1 MPQRDTRVVLREPSV
16 LKLVPSL
23 TSRFERPRF
32 AHAVTA
38 ATAAISFLLA
48 APLSRA
54 GAQRVLAVIAHD
66 TSLESSPTVPAGITT
81 VRLVL
86 KGKAK
91 RDLVVH
97 RVPAS
102 TTPEE
107 LARGAAGRPERWFH
121 EWSFGGPSVP
131 RDSASDA
138 SATLDLRPGRYVL
151 VAYEVDPGGRP
162 RADKFIWREVSVI
175 AAAVLIPA
183 RFPVPD
189 LTMRVKSGQIQV
201 SGVVRTGQRVV
212 QVENAGGKPH
222 DVLIGRLKAGKTL
235 DDVRRWDRDRT
246 DPAPFVYVGGL
257 TPMSSG
263 FTAQTKLVLQTG
275 LHVVLCTMRHGGE
288 RERDYH
294 RGVLASFK
302 VN

>member
-1 MPQRDTRVVLREPSV
+1 V
-16 LKLVPSL
+16 VPSL
-23 TSRFERPRF
+23 TSRFERFRF
-32 AHAVTA
+32 EPPVAAVTV
-38 ATAAISFLLA
+38 AIALLVA
-48 APLSRA
+48 APVSRA
-54 GAQRVLAVIAHD
+54 QAQRVLTVVAHD

-81 VRLVL
+81 VRLAL

-91 RDLVVH
+91 RELVVH
-97 RVPAS
+97 RVPAG

-107 LARGAAGRPERWFH
+107 LARGAGGRPERWFRD
-121 EWSFGGPSVP
+121 WSFGGPSVP
-131 RDSASDA
+131 RDSAPDA

-151 VAYEVDPGGRP
+151 VAYEVDPSGKTRG
-162 RADKFIWREVSVI
+162 DKFIWREVSAI
-175 AAAVLIPA
+175 AGSVLIPA

-189 LTMRVKSGQIQV
+189 LAMHIKSGQIEV

-212 QVENAGGKPH
+212 QVENTGGSPH
-222 DVLIGRLKAGKTL
+222 DVLIGRLKPGKTL
-235 DDVRRWDRDRT
+235 DDVRRWDRDRA

-275 LHVVLCTMRHGGE
+275 MHVVLCTMRHDGQ
-288 RERDYH
+288 RERDYQ
-294 RGVLASFK
+294 RGILASFK

>member
-1 MPQRDTRVVLREPSV
+1 M
-16 LKLVPSL
+16 PSL
-23 TSRFERPRF
+23 TNRFELPRN
-32 AHAVTA
+32 AAALTTVTA
-38 ATAAISFLLA
+38 AVALLVA
-48 APLSRA
+48 APVSR
-54 GAQRVLAVIAHD
+54 GRAQRVLTVIAHD

-81 VRLVL
+81 VRLAL

-91 RDLVVH
+91 RELVVH
-97 RVPAS
+97 RVPAG

-131 RDSASDA
+131 RDSVSDA

-151 VAYEVDPGGRP
+151 VAYEVDPAGRP
-162 RADKFIWREVSVI
+162 RGDKFIWREVSAI
-175 AAAVLIPA
+175 AGSVLIAA
-183 RFPVPD
+183 RFPVPE
-189 LTMRVKSGQIQV
+189 LTMRIRSGQIEV

-212 QVENAGGKPH
+212 QVENTGGRPH
-222 DVLIGRLKAGKTL
+222 DVLIGRLKPGKTL

-275 LHVVLCTMRHGGE
+275 VHVVLCTMRHGGE
-288 RERDYH
+288 RDHDYQ
-294 RGVLASFK
+294 RGMLAAFK

>member
-1 MPQRDTRVVLREPSV
+1 M
-16 LKLVPSL
+16 VPSL
-23 TSRFERPRF
+23 TTRFERLRF
-32 AHAVTA
+32 APAFAA
-38 ATAAISFLLA
+38 ATAAIAILVA
-48 APLSRA
+48 APVSRA
-54 GAQRVLAVIAHD
+54 VAQRVLIVVAHD
-66 TSLESSPTVPAGITT
+66 ASLESSPTVPAGITA

-91 RDLVVH
+91 RELVVH

-121 EWSFGGPSVP
+121 DWSFGGPSVP
-131 RDSASDA
+131 RDSTSEA
-138 SATLDLRPGRYVL
+138 SATVDLRPGRYVL
-151 VAYEVDPGGRP
+151 VAYEVDPNGRP
-162 RADKFIWREVSVI
+162 RGEKFIWREVSVV
-175 AAAVLIPA
+175 AGSVLIPA

-189 LTMRVKSGQIQV
+189 LRMRVKSGQIEV

-212 QVENAGGKPH
+212 QVENAGGVPH
-222 DVLIGRLKAGKTL
+222 DVLIGRLKPGKTL
-235 DDVRRWDRDRT
+235 DDVRRWDRERT

-263 FTAQTKLVLQTG
+263 FTAQTRLVLQTG
-275 LHVVLCTMRHGGE
+275 SHVVLCTMRHGGQ
-288 RERDYH
+288 RERDYQ

>member
-1 MPQRDTRVVLREPSV
+1 M
-16 LKLVPSL
+16 VPSL
-23 TSRFERPRF
+23 TSRFELPR
-32 AHAVTA
+32 AAAAVTTVTA
-38 ATAAISFLLA
+38 AIAFLVA
-48 APLSRA
+48 APVSRA
-54 GAQRVLAVIAHD
+54 RAQRVLTVVAHD

-81 VRLVL
+81 VRLAL

-91 RDLVVH
+91 RELVVH
-97 RVPAS
+97 RVPAG

-151 VAYEVDPGGRP
+151 VAYEVDPSGRP
-162 RADKFIWREVSVI
+162 RGDRFIWRDVSVI
-175 AAAVLIPA
+175 AGSVLIPA
-183 RFPVPD
+183 RFAVPD
-189 LTMRVKSGQIQV
+189 VTMRVMDTRVEV
-201 SGVVRTGQRVV
+201 SGVVRTGQRTV
-212 QVENAGGKPH
+212 QAANGGTRPH
-222 DVLIGRLKAGKTL
+222 DLVIGRLKPGKTI
-235 DDVRRWDRDRT
+235 DDVRRWDSDRT

-263 FTAQTKLVLQTG
+263 LTAQTKLVLQTG
-275 LHVVLCTMRHGGE
+275 VHVVLCTMRHGGE
-288 RERDYH
+288 REHDYQ